1 MSPEDEH
8 DTPPEN
14 DGGAPVYQPQAAETD
29 ASRQSG
35 TAADGGTQVGTPE
48 RGRHTVHKIG
58 GTSMSEVET
67 VFKNVLIGDR
77 PKDALY
83 NRIFVVSAYGGMTDL
98 LLENKKTGES
108 GVYQLYAGSETDWA
122 WGDALTQVGK
132 RMIEING
139 EIFDDASDQK
149 SADQFVQ
156 DRIEGVRSCLMDLHR
171 LCSFGHFKLEQHL
184 MTVREMLSSLGEAH
198 SAYNTALLLR
208 RRGVEGVFV
217 DLSGWR
223 EADQSQSL
231 DERITDAFADID
243 LERQLPIVTG
253 YAQVG
258 DGGSDGLM
266 GIYGRGYSEVTFSRI
281 ACLTG
286 AREALIHKEYH
297 LSSADPKIV
306 GADNVFPIGKT
317 NYDVADQ
324 LSNMG
329 MEAIHP
335 RAAKGLRQNG
345 IPLRIVNT
353 FEPEHPGTV
362 IEDDWEPEKAKV
374 EIVTGLETATEI
386 EIVDQDMVGVAG
398 SDEAVSGVFRR
409 FRVPIVAKSANANT
423 QAYYIAQ
430 PMKTV
435 RRIVETLQRHHPD
448 AAVRTRKVAFVS
460 VIGAN
465 LREKALL
472 SRAVSALDEAG
483 IELIAAHAQGR
494 GVDLQFV
501 LPEGSYPDGVRIL
514 HKTLIEATASP
525 EKDTLVAA

>member
-1 MSPEDEH
+1 MSPENEPDI
-8 DTPPEN
+8 TPEG
-14 DGGAPVYQPQAAETD
+14 DGGAPVYQAQASETD
-29 ASRQSG
+29 VSRQPG
-35 TAADGGTQVGTPE
+35 ADGDESAGTPE

-58 GTSMSEVET
+58 GTSMSQVEA
-67 VFKNVLIGDR
+67 VFDNVLIGDR

-83 NRIFVVSAYGGMTDL
+83 NRIFVVSAYGGITDL
-98 LLENKKTGES
+98 LLENKKTGEP
-108 GVYQLYAGSETDWA
+108 GVYQLYAGSENDWA
-122 WGDALTQVGK
+122 WGDALTNVAK
-132 RMIEING
+132 RMVEINA
-139 EIFDDASDQK
+139 EIFEDTADQK

-184 MTVREMLSSLGEAH
+184 MTVREMLSSLGESH

-223 EADQSQSL
+223 EADQSKTL
-231 DERITDAFADID
+231 DERIRSAFDDID

-286 AREALIHKEYH
+286 AKEALIHKEYH
-297 LSSADPKIV
+297 LSSGDPKIV

-353 FEPEHPGTV
+353 FEPDHPGTV
-362 IEDDWEPEKAKV
+362 IEDDWEPEKAQV

-398 SDEAVSGVFRR
+398 SDEAVSGIFRR
-409 FRVPIVAKSANANT
+409 FRVPIVAKSSNANT

-448 AAVRTRKVAFVS
+448 ASVRTRKIAFVS

-465 LREKALL
+465 LREQSLL
-472 SRAVSALDEAG
+472 ARAVRALDEAG
-483 IELIAAHAQGR
+483 IELMAAHAQGR

-501 LPEGSYPDGVRIL
+501 LPEGSYAEGVRVL
-514 HKTLIEATASP
+514 HKTLVEADAST
-525 EKDTLVAA
+525 KNGTLVAA